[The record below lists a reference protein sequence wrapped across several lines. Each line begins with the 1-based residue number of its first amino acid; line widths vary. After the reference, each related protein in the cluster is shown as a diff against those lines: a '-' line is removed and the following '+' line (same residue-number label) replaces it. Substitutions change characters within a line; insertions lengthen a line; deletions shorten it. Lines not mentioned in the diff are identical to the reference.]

1 MAKIALFVIRGCD
14 FNVFNKILHLWR
26 FRCFFLH
33 SLQYT
38 KDYCV
43 ISSMKKNLLYIF
55 TMLLMLPLFAGAQE
69 RKVQNKPYID
79 YRRLHYGFFVGMH
92 LQDMEF
98 TNNGFVTENGE
109 MWYADVA
116 QYNPGLSVGVLADL
130 RLGDHF
136 SLRAIPTMHFGQNS
150 IVFREQNSGEQ
161 SRQSVKTTYISL
173 PFHVKFAAERFNNYR
188 PYFTAGVNPMLNLT
202 VKKQKQLLL
211 KKFDF
216 MLEFGMGCDF
226 YLPFFKLI
234 PEVKF
239 AFSLLDVLEKDR
251 KDLLDANLMKFTQ
264 SVDKVVSKMIIVSF
278 YFE

>member
-1 MAKIALFVIRGCD
+1 MQWNVALYIM
-14 FNVFNKILHLWR
+14 
-26 FRCFFLH
+26 
-33 SLQYT
+33 
-38 KDYCV
+38 
-43 ISSMKKNLLYIF
+43 MKK
-55 TMLLMLPLFAGAQE
+55 MLLTIVAVLLLLPLGAVAQE

-98 TNNGFVTENGE
+98 VNNGFITEDGE
-109 MWYADVA
+109 AWYADVA
-116 QYNPGLSVGVLADL
+116 QYNPGFSVGVLADL
-130 RLGDHF
+130 RLGEHF
-136 SLRAIPTMHFGQNS
+136 SLRAIPTMHFGQNN

-161 SRQSVKTTYISL
+161 SRQSVKTTYIAL
-173 PFHVKFAAERFNNYR
+173 PVHVRLAAERFNNYR
-188 PYFTAGVNPMLNLT
+188 PYVTAGVNPMLNLT

-211 KKFDF
+211 KRFDF

-239 AFSLLDVLEKDR
+239 AFSLLDVLQKER
-251 KDLLDANLMKFTQ
+251 KDLLDANLLKFTQ
-264 SVDKVVSKMIIVSF
+264 SVDKVTSKMIIISF

>member
-1 MAKIALFVIRGCD
+1 MQWNVALYIM
-14 FNVFNKILHLWR
+14 
-26 FRCFFLH
+26 
-33 SLQYT
+33 
-38 KDYCV
+38 
-43 ISSMKKNLLYIF
+43 MKK
-55 TMLLMLPLFAGAQE
+55 MLLTIVAVLLLLPLGAVAQE

-98 TNNGFVTENGE
+98 VNNGFITEDGE
-109 MWYADVA
+109 AWYADVA
-116 QYNPGLSVGVLADL
+116 QYNPGFSVGVLADL
-130 RLGDHF
+130 RLGEHF
-136 SLRAIPTMHFGQNS
+136 SLRAIPTMHFGQNN

-161 SRQSVKTTYISL
+161 SRQSVKTTYIAL
-173 PFHVKFAAERFNNYR
+173 PVHVKLAAERFNNYR
-188 PYFTAGVNPMLNLT
+188 PYVTAGVNPMLNLT

-239 AFSLLDVLEKDR
+239 AFSLLDVLQKER
-251 KDLLDANLMKFTQ
+251 KDLLDANLLKFTR
-264 SVDKVVSKMIIVSF
+264 
-278 YFE
+278 